1 MTNITLETM
10 QPDDAE
16 AVGRLICQSLHFN
29 LPDGNVLPW
38 MERRGL
44 ETFRVARVAG
54 QLAAALNII
63 DMEQWFGGR
72 ASATAGISA
81 VGVAPEYR
89 GRKVGAALMLEM
101 LREVRTKG
109 VALSTLYPATTQF
122 YRSVGYERAGAR
134 TIYTIPTSAMR
145 GITSAY
151 TLVPAPDADI
161 DVYAPIHAAYARTQ
175 SGNLQRPAIMWD
187 RILKPM
193 FSSHFRY
200 LVLDSAGQPAG
211 YIVYAQGNQKEDIKV
226 ADWCALDPAA
236 GRALLQFLGGHRS
249 MVDKVQLPGAP
260 NEPLLH
266 LLVEQHSDRSWQL
279 DWMLRLI
286 DVAQALQARGYPAGI
301 NAELHLSIS
310 DQNFTWNHGRFVLR
324 IADGAAAVEPGGTGA
339 IDLHVRDLA
348 ALYSGHLTPAELQLG
363 GALSGPPA
371 QLATLGLVFSSPR
384 PWMADMF

>member
-10 QPDDAE
+10 RLDEAE
-16 AVGRLICQSLHFN
+16 AVGLLLAQSLHFN
-29 LPDGNVLPW
+29 LPDGNIVPW

-44 ETFRVARVAG
+44 ETFRVARLDG
-54 QLAAALNII
+54 KLAAALNII
-63 DMEQWFGGR
+63 DMAQWFGGQ
-72 ASATAGISA
+72 AIATAGISA

-89 GRKVGAALMLEM
+89 GRKIGAALMLAM
-101 LREVRTKG
+101 LREVREQG

-134 TIYTIPTSAMR
+134 TIYTIPTSAFR
-145 GITSAY
+145 GISSQCS
-151 TLVPAPDADI
+151 LVPAPDADSE
-161 DVYAPIHAAYARTQ
+161 VYAPIHAAYAQTQ
-175 SGNLQRPAIMWD
+175 PGNLRRPSIMWD
-187 RILKPM
+187 RILKPI

-200 LVLDSAGQPAG
+200 LVLDAAGRAAG

-226 ADWCALDPAA
+226 ADWCALTPDAA
-236 GRALLQFLGGHRS
+236 RALLQFLGGHRTL
-249 MVDKVQLPGAP
+249 VDKVQIPGAP

-266 LLVEQHSDRSWQL
+266 LLPEQHRDISWQL

-286 DVAQALQARGYPAGI
+286 DVPQALQARGYPAGI
-301 NAELHLSIS
+301 AAELHLDIS
-310 DQNFTWNHGRFVLR
+310 DQNFDWNHGRFVLR
-324 IADGAAAVEPGGTGA
+324 IAEGAATVEPGGTGQ
-339 IDLHVRDLA
+339 ISLHVRDLA

-371 QLATLGLVFSSPR
+371 QLAALGLAFSGSR